1 MTTQHRYTFLDALR
15 GVAALCVGVLHT
27 TQIFKLGHEPFH
39 ASLAVDFFFCLSGFV
54 IAFAYDKKFH
64 SGLTTADFMVRRLI
78 RLYPLIIFSIGL
90 GSLVLMLNAAA
101 DPDLSMQKISVLIVS
116 GILLIPAGLAYGMQA
131 YPVNNPIWSLFFE
144 IFVNGVYAIF
154 WREPARSSGFVVL
167 WFIAILLAVA
177 IFSGSGLD
185 RVGFGSF
192 RDFGFGFFRV
202 GYPFLAGILI
212 FRLPPRILQSL
223 TVSWIVPSLLLLLM
237 LLNYSYRGSVRYD
250 LLCALLVMPLIV
262 ALGSVVVT
270 TSSILKNLFEWLGAL
285 SYPFYLIHAPVLRI
299 CRHLT
304 ESAGLFVGHDRMAA
318 AASLMVSI
326 LCALI
331 VLKLYD
337 VPVRNWLA
345 NRRRAAASYSK
356 LRPID

>member
-54 IAFAYDKKFH
+54 IAFAYDKKFY
-64 SGLTTADFMVRRLI
+64 SGLTPADFMMRRLI

-90 GSLVLMLNAAA
+90 GSIVLMLNAAA
-101 DPDLSMQKISVLIVS
+101 YPDFSMQKISVLIVS
-116 GILLIPAGLAYGMQA
+116 GIFLIPAGLAYGMQA

-144 IFVNGVYAIF
+144 IFVKGVYAIF
-154 WREPARSSGFVVL
+154 WRKPSRYIGFFVL
-167 WFIAILLAVA
+167 GIIAILLAVA
-177 IFSGSGLD
+177 VLSASGLD
-185 RVGFGSF
+185 RIGFGSF
-192 RDFGFGFFRV
+192 RDFVFGFFRV

-212 FRLPPRILQSL
+212 FRFPPRILQSL
-223 TVSWIVPSLLLLLM
+223 TVSWIVPSLLLLVM
-237 LLNYSYRGSVRYD
+237 LLNYGYRGSVSYD
-250 LLCALLVMPLIV
+250 LLCALLLMPLIV
-262 ALGSVVVT
+262 ALGSAVAT
-270 TSSILKNLFEWLGAL
+270 TSSMLKKLFEWLGAL

-304 ESAGLFVGHDRMAA
+304 ESAGWFIGHDRMAA
-318 AASLMVSI
+318 AASLMASI
-326 LCALI
+326 LCAFI

-337 VPVRNWLA
+337 VPVRNWLT
-345 NRRRAAASYSK
+345 NRLRAAASYPK
-356 LRPID
+356 FRPTD